1 MMVAVALLAMALAA
15 AAGHRSGLA
24 IGAAG
29 VCAVVAITGL
39 LVFESTVRRDRV
51 DHHETPHLLSDSYV
65 PEPPW
70 KGSESG
76 REGFEQQPGRG
87 WY

>member
-1 MMVAVALLAMALAA
+1 MMIAVALLAMALAA

-24 IGAAG
+24 IAAAG
-29 VCAVVAITGL
+29 LCAAVAITGL
-39 LVFESTVRRDRV
+39 LVFESTARRDRV

-70 KGSESG
+70 KGHDPADE
-76 REGFEQQPGRG
+76 RPERG
-87 WY
+87 WS